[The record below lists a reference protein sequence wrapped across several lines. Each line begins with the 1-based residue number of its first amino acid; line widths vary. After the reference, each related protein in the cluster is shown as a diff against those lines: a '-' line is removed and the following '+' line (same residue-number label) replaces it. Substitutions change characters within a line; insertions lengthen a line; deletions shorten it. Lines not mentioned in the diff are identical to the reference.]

1 MTNKQEALIALKKLR
16 PMTGNDTPNEY
27 WFEIA
32 AVISTHMDTIR
43 AALTE
48 AQSME
53 TVRAAT
59 NNCAPCAEVP
69 KVDVEK
75 LAEEISLAICKEDE
89 VDPDSYDEWW
99 APNRQLNNPER
110 ALCILTTHYD
120 LVKKEG

>member
-48 AQSME
+48 A
-53 TVRAAT
+53 
-59 NNCAPCAEVP
+59 P
-69 KVDVEK
+69 KVDVERLK
-75 LAEEISLAICKEDE
+75 REVWEKCFCTGSGTVTYLDAID
-89 VDPDSYDEWW
+89 Y
-99 APNRQLNNPER
+99 
-110 ALCILTTHYD
+110 LTTHCD
-120 LVKKEG
+120 LVKKENT